1 MNYKNINYLI
11 DFVNKNI
18 SKRIIL
24 FGTGTASRIISKY
37 LCEKIVYYVDNDMT
51 KIGQFFL
58 EKPVHSPDC
67 LKEENKDDI
76 IVIVASMYYQ
86 EISKQ
91 LNAMGFV
98 AEKHYWNG
106 MILYEIITREKV
118 KEKQFIKLEYPVN
131 PDYRYGYDKPPHIQL
146 YNIINE
152 KRNGFKEL
160 LLRFLQY
167 KEDLLQIKVNKNCII
182 DEFRKEPF
190 WDNIYMSGLL
200 DTISLYSF
208 IRINKPDKY
217 MEIGSGNS
225 TKFAYKAIRDGCLQ
239 TKIISIDPYPRDEI
253 DEICN
258 EVYRQPVEELDIEVF
273 NQLESGDIL
282 FVDNSHRCFTNSD
295 VTVFFLEIL
304 PKLKKGVIVGI
315 HDIYLPYDYPDV
327 WRDRF
332 YSEQYLLACYIL
344 SGCTMFDIMLSN
356 SFVTEDDELLVIL
369 DSIWN
374 DMDKL
379 FLSKKRGSCIWLK
392 IK

>member
-1 MNYKNINYLI
+1 MNYLI
-11 DFVNKNI
+11 DFAIRNTTK
-18 SKRIIL
+18 KIIL
-24 FGTGTASRIISKY
+24 FGTGTASRIISE
-37 LCEKIVYYVDNDMT
+37 CFSEKIVYYIDNDPS
-51 KIGQFFL
+51 KIGKNFL
-58 EKPVHSPDC
+58 GKSIQSPDF
-67 LKEENKDDI
+67 LKKENKDDTI
-76 IVIVASMYYQ
+76 IIVASMYYQ

-106 MILYEIITREKV
+106 MIFYKIITEEKR
-118 KEKQFIKLEYPVN
+118 KGRQIIKLEYPVN
-131 PDYRYGYDKPPHIQL
+131 PDYRYGYDKPPHVQL

-152 KRNGFKEL
+152 KRNEFKEL
-160 LLRFLQY
+160 LLKFLKY
-167 KEDLLQIKVNKNCII
+167 KKDLLQIRVNESSII
-182 DEFRKEPF
+182 DNMKKEPY
-190 WDNIYMSGLL
+190 WDNKYMSGLL

-208 IRINKPDKY
+208 IRIYKPAKY

-225 TKFAYKAIRDGCLQ
+225 TKFAYKAIRDGNLK
-239 TKIISIDPYPRDEI
+239 TRITSIDPYPRAEI

-258 EVYRQPVEELDIEVF
+258 EVYRQPVEELDLEVF

-356 SFVTEDDELLVIL
+356 SLVTEDDELIVTL

-374 DMDKL
+374 DMEKL
-379 FLSKKRGSCIWLK
+379 GLPNKRGSCIWLK